1 MAWSIEFF
9 LPVLET
15 RSLNSKVVAG
25 LVSCEAS
32 PVLGLQMVVFSLCPQ
47 VVFVCVCVRTRA
59 HIPVSLSVSKFPL
72 LIRHRSYCTGGV
84 LSGSMVK
91 NLPAMQETQGWS
103 LDWEDPLRR
112 TCQPTPIF
120 LPRESH
126 GQQSLVGYSPWG
138 LKESDMTEMTE
149 HAHTQA
155 HILD

>member
-1 MAWSIEFF
+1 MAWTIVFSSSSGDKKSNI
-9 LPVLET
+9 
-15 RSLNSKVVAG
+15 KVVAG

-47 VVFVCVCVRTRA
+47 VVCVCVCVRTSL
-59 HIPVSLSVSKFPL
+59 VSLSVSEFPL
-72 LIRHRSYCTGGV
+72 LTKHCSYCIGGV

-91 NLPAMQETQGWS
+91 NLPAMQETQVWS

-112 TCQPTPIF
+112 TWQPTPIF

-126 GQQSLVGYSPWG
+126 GQQSMVGYSPWG
-138 LKESDMTEMTE
+138 LKELDMSETTE

-155 HILD
+155 HISD